1 MGHDDKTVDHRHSLC
16 SPPRG
21 GAATYCC
28 AARHGAHPGCPA
40 ARTAAPGD
48 GPARAGADDR
58 STVAICGFL
67 ESLGYQ
73 VHGWGRGVYR
83 KLKLGRICGEVRQ
96 GWRVI

>member
-1 MGHDDKTVDHRHSLC
+1 MLAAEGRGLLDTPALLAAAPIVAA
-16 SPPRG
+16 PPRG
-21 GAATYCC
+21 QPLPVMVP
-28 AARHGAHPGCPA
+28 PGL
-40 ARTAAPGD
+40 
-48 GPARAGADDR
+48 GPDDR

-83 KLKLGRICGEVRQ
+83 NLKLGRICGELRR